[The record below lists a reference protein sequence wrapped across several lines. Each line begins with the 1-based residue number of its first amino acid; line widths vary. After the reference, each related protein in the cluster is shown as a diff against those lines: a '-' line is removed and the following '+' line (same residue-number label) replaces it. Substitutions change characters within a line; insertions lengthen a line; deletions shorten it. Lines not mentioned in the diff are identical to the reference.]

1 MRKGKLYILKTLK
14 LLYSSS
20 KGMFLS
26 IIFINMLL
34 GILVPINLTIW
45 RNFIDVSTVM
55 FTHSNVGFKNS
66 LLCLGAFVVCIVIN
80 NLLEQIL
87 DYVQNIYCSYVDYT
101 ISKKLLIKIESLSLS
116 DMDNVEIYN
125 YIQKAMNESF
135 QRSISILHHFTAF

>member
-55 FTHSNVGFKNS
+55 FTHSNVGFKN
-66 LLCLGAFVVCIVIN
+66 
-80 NLLEQIL
+80 
-87 DYVQNIYCSYVDYT
+87 
-101 ISKKLLIKIESLSLS
+101 
-116 DMDNVEIYN
+116 
-125 YIQKAMNESF
+125 
-135 QRSISILHHFTAF
+135 